1 MSGGRYK
8 RPSRYFLLGQV
19 RHDRYWRAGGPSVVL
34 IACCGRARAYR
45 AGNPSALATI
55 PHCSSKGELAIHV
68 NDDAAPHSALKKI
81 C

>member
-1 MSGGRYK
+1 MPIVQMTR
-8 RPSRYFLLGQV
+8 Q
-19 RHDRYWRAGGPSVVL
+19 
-34 IACCGRARAYR
+34 
-45 AGNPSALATI
+45 LATI